1 VNANGRER
9 ILGQLI
15 DVLAEA
21 IAPRVAELV
30 AEQVT
35 PARLEEPWRLLSV
48 EEAAQR
54 LGRSTR
60 WVRDH
65 KDVIGWV
72 RLDGGAFAFDIEDL
86 RRFARERRVL
96 ETTSK
101 ERGRCQQA

>member
-1 VNANGRER
+1 MSAAGRDV
-9 ILGQLI
+9 ILGQLV
-15 DVLAEA
+15 DVLAEE

-35 PARLEEPWRLLSV
+35 PTSAAEPWRLLSV

-65 KDVIGWV
+65 KDAIGWV
-72 RLDGGAFAFDIEDL
+72 KLDGGAFAFDVEDL
-86 RRFARERRVL
+86 RQFARDRRVP
-96 ETTSK
+96 EKTS
-101 ERGRCQQA
+101 